1 MKDQTKERLHNF
13 HKGFEK
19 NVSPYLFILP
29 FFIFF
34 VVFALT
40 PVVMSLI
47 LSFMEWDYSSSAT
60 WVGLKNYQLIF
71 DLDTLTGSEIL
82 EKRSAYFTFCSDRDA
97 FAYYN
102 SLFHSFFT
110 QS

>member
-71 DLDTLTGSEIL
+71 DLDTLTGSEFWKSVAHTL
-82 EKRSAYFTFCSDRDA
+82 L
-97 FAYYN
+97 FAVIEMPLLIIIPF
-102 SLFHSFFT
+102 S
-110 QS
+110 